1 MSERPAAPRS
11 VRNSDGDPLFRH
23 VRTVAEYESD
33 YRVIRRLLISGT
45 VSLGFARKRLQS
57 MQRDLLFLSKEQ
69 NPISRSRGKV
79 IKVPA

>member
-1 MSERPAAPRS
+1 LSERPAAPRS

-33 YRVIRRLLISGT
+33 YRVIRHLLISGT

-57 MQRDLLFLSKEQ
+57 MQRDLLFLSKE
-69 NPISRSRGKV
+69 RSR
-79 IKVPA
+79 